1 MKNYR
6 SIYGAGDITIGQYIA
21 ELMVSR
27 QAKWKKVNLPD
38 RFWKDESYIQWTKTF
53 RIQKMRVDALHKSGY
68 DYSVILKA
76 LNSSQGQYIASLH
89 NKKLDF
95 LLEEEQRKIDLEKEV
110 AKPQPNLEI
119 SSVEKVSE
127 EPKSKKTSIISKLRD

>member
-1 MKNYR
+1 
-6 SIYGAGDITIGQYIA
+6 
-21 ELMVSR
+21 
-27 QAKWKKVNLPD
+27 
-38 RFWKDESYIQWTKTF
+38 
-53 RIQKMRVDALHKSGY
+53 MRVEALHKSGY
-68 DYSVILKA
+68 DYNVILKA

-110 AKPQPNLEI
+110 AKPQPNLDI

-127 EPKSKKTSIISKLRD
+127 EPISKKTSIISKLRD